1 MWTFHL
7 LSGTALRWCCSQE
20 RDWMSSM
27 LPIPREEHLLLKT
40 CFPHISLAENPQVYR
55 ETEENK
61 VLSVKRASEAAWVLL
76 VLCAMGWMRP
86 ETLDVSD
93 RYASPQVS
101 QRLTCALLC
110 LHDYDAY
117 IYKTSHWWSFY
128 LLCSL
133 VMVCS
138 KSPWPEPSL
147 SSPLPFK
154 SPSSQRER

>member
-1 MWTFHL
+1 
-7 LSGTALRWCCSQE
+7 
-20 RDWMSSM
+20 M
-27 LPIPREEHLLLKT
+27 LPTPREEHLLLKT

-101 QRLTCALLC
+101 QCLLVPCSVCMIMMLTFTKPPTGGLSISSAL
-110 LHDYDAY
+110 
-117 IYKTSHWWSFY
+117 
-128 LLCSL
+128 
-133 VMVCS
+133 
-138 KSPWPEPSL
+138 
-147 SSPLPFK
+147 
-154 SPSSQRER
+154 